1 MAPMDD
7 PTVIAARYATITHK
21 MVNDAAQVAIDAF
34 DKINKT
40 GGSTYAAADA
50 IESMTTLA
58 RIAISGVSALA
69 RIPLQIQPDNGPM
82 LVADEVAAVITHA
95 LTDATAVARDA
106 AENINDGTFRAN
118 WVDSAVALTGMAVLR
133 AAEAAEAI
141 GAGPGVLGDP
151 LKAFPYTI
159 NGVNLTDQ
167 LELKMASPLSRPGVA
182 DEDIAR
188 LVRFEPDGGVLKA
201 GRSNSDFSLTINCAG
216 IPSGIY
222 QGNVGVFKTGDTQAI
237 QTIKVTLNL

>member
-1 MAPMDD
+1 MDD
-7 PTVIAARYATITHK
+7 PNAIATRYATITRN
-21 MVNDAAQVAIDAF
+21 MANAAAQVAIDAF
-34 DKINKT
+34 NKIN
-40 GGSTYAAADA
+40 GNPGSYKAADA

-58 RIAISGVSALA
+58 EIAITGGSALA

-82 LVADEVAAVITHA
+82 LVADEVAAVVTRA
-95 LTDATAVARDA
+95 LTGAATVAGDA
-106 AENINDGTFRAN
+106 AEQINDGTFRAN

-151 LKAFPYTI
+151 RKAFPYTI

-167 LELKMASPLSRPGVA
+167 LVLKMASPLARPDVA

-188 LVRFEPDGGVLKA
+188 LVRFDPDGGVLKA
-201 GRSNSDFSLTINCAG
+201 GRGNSDFSLTINCAG

-222 QGNVGVFKTGDTQAI
+222 LGQVEVSGGAQPI
-237 QTIKVTLNL
+237 PPIKVTLNL